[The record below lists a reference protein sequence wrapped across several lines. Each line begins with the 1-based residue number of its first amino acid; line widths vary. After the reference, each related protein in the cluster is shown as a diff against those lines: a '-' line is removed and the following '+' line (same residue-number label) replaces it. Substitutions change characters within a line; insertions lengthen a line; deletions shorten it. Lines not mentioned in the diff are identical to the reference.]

1 MDQALWV
8 AKTGLD
14 AQQTRMSVVSNN
26 LANVNT
32 TGFKKGRAAF
42 EDLLYQT
49 VRQPGAQTSQ
59 QTQAPSGLML
69 GTGVRVVATEKSFT
83 QGNLSQTGNA
93 LDIAINGRGFFQVQ
107 MPDGTM
113 AYTRDGTFQ
122 VDSQGQLCT
131 SSGYPVQPG
140 IQIPTAAQ
148 SISVSTDGIV
158 SVQLNG
164 DAAAQQIG
172 QIMTADFINPA
183 GLQPKGENLYT
194 ETAASGSP
202 QSGAPA
208 SNGLG
213 ALEQGSLEGS
223 NVNVVEELV
232 NMIET
237 QRAYEMNSKAI
248 STSDQ
253 MLQYVTQNL

>member
-93 LDIAINGRGFFQVQ
+93 LDVAIDGRGFFQVQ
-107 MPDGTM
+107 MPDGTL

-122 VDSQGQLCT
+122 PDSQGQIVT
-131 SSGYPVQPG
+131 SSGYPLQPG
-140 IQIPTAAQ
+140 IQIPAGAQ
-148 SISVSTDGIV
+148 SISISTDGIV
-158 SVQLNG
+158 SVQMSG
-164 DAAAQQIG
+164 EAQPQQVG
-172 QIMTADFINPA
+172 QILTADFINPA

-202 QSGAPA
+202 QTAAPG
-208 SNGLG
+208 SNGFGSLQ
-213 ALEQGSLEGS
+213 QGSLEGS